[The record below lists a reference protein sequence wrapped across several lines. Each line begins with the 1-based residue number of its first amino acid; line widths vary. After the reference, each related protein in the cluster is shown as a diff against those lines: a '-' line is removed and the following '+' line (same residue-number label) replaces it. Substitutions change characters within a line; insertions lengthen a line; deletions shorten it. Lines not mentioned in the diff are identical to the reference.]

1 MRFGCEYLP
10 LNERWAVKMVNSA
23 EGGYQVIIMYV
34 KFYMILRIKI
44 RSDMKKK
51 KKKKNYI
58 IDKRKVEHAKCIDK
72 MIPKKSV

>member
-1 MRFGCEYLP
+1 M
-10 LNERWAVKMVNSA
+10 
-23 EGGYQVIIMYV
+23 IIMYV

-58 IDKRKVEHAKCIDK
+58 IDKCKVQHAKCIDK